1 MPDLPEIPRI
11 YKKSQP
17 RPKLHIGL
25 EHTYGEVF
33 MIMRAL
39 TEYGYRYKDLSSL
52 QIRDKLRDEL
62 IAAPLIDEYNG

>member
-11 YKKSQP
+11 YKKPQP
-17 RPKLHIGL
+17 KPKLYINL
-25 EHTYGEVF
+25 EQTYGEVF
-33 MIMRAL
+33 IIMRAL

>member
-1 MPDLPEIPRI
+1 M
-11 YKKSQP
+11 
-17 RPKLHIGL
+17 GL

-52 QIRDKLRDEL
+52 QIRDKLRDKL